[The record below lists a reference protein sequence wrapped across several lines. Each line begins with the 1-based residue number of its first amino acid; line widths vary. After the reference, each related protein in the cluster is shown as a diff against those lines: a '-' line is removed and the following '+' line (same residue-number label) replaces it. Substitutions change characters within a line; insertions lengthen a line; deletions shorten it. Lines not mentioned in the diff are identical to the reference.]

1 MTCLFKKGVSF
12 IGTQQQFKSSSRVQR
27 TVNTEE
33 TFTGGMYYTDSPLMD
48 NYAKLLVNYDIDDSG
63 NILSPRPG
71 LRTESVFKCSSSN
84 ATENSNLLPETAF
97 ISNLKRFHKHNNAYT
112 SIILGQSDIKALDK
126 NPEVYYGA
134 AYTGLLNES
143 NEEYV
148 PSSLLGAPHYIR
160 PQNARIHNMNLT
172 VPLENSKII
181 GTFAWNGDYYYFTEI
196 NNKSKLCKATFDK
209 AKLCM
214 SSSEITPKVLE
225 PTQVTNGYN
234 MLLEDPYDFTCSYN
248 SSAGDTILL
257 TGLLPYTNTETPK
270 LYLKP
275 RVGDAVKFH
284 LFYSIANKSAPI
296 GFKFIFEWSEPTSGT
311 WNTFKELDYR
321 GGVPTKGGG
330 DNKSPEPIVASL
342 QGIPDKLVYIR
353 ATAYKYVNSSSG
365 KVLNGYPECVVTY
378 TLDLTASVN
387 ITQFSEDLPNYTLT
401 AAKGLCYWADHL
413 VCYGC
418 PEDPNMLFVSDL
430 NDPTYFPYP
439 NNIDTFDEPIMYVA
453 PYLKNN
459 LLVFTKTQL
468 YMLTLSEDYLN
479 WTQTLI
485 QSNLAI
491 TEWDL
496 NCVQIIKNMVLFKSG
511 NYYYMVVPK
520 TNSSTGL
527 TIAPISR
534 NIEKFLDNFERS
546 IKDLFSEVYNYTNKL
561 ELMHYYNYLDY
572 EAIHNVYLFRT
583 DENVLVNVDL
593 IYNSN
598 KRYWKVYVYESAG
611 VLTPFVDNATA
622 RGSLLS
628 ITNNNGLIEFQ
639 AQKFSND
646 PKQKKDNYKNK
657 DQVYSSA
664 QIFKNYQYINT
675 GYRDIASNLKKRFRE
690 LQFELD
696 NTSQTAL
703 KFYVNFYIDGD
714 SRRYCYKGEAESYY
728 DENDKKNYVVFSQ
741 QLVESM
747 ANELPSTTAL
757 NLWTLNES
765 LFPDSYFWKIR
776 VPVSGKGYTP
786 QMQILSQNEEA
797 YDLLNISWVY
807 RMMYTR

>member
-1 MTCLFKKGVSF
+1 MSI
-12 IGTQQQFKSSSRVQR
+12 IGTQQQFKSSSRSPR

-33 TFTGGMYYTDSPLMD
+33 TFTGGMHYTDNPLMD
-48 NYAKLLVNYDIDDSG
+48 NYAKLLVNYDIDNSG
-63 NILSPRPG
+63 SILSPRPG
-71 LRTESVFKCSSSN
+71 LRVEDGFEYKDGSADELSDR
-84 ATENSNLLPETAF
+84 LPEDAF
-97 ISNLKRFHKHNNAYT
+97 ITNLKRFYKKDVAHT
-112 SIILGQSDIKALDK
+112 SVILGQPNLNASTNAG
-126 NPEVYYGA
+126 VYSGD
-134 AYTGLLNES
+134 AYTAVLNEAS
-143 NEEYV
+143 KKYV
-148 PSSLLGAPHYIR
+148 PRKLLGTPHYTQ
-160 PQNARIHNMNLT
+160 PQSVKMHDMSLAL
-172 VPLENSKII
+172 PLANPKVI
-181 GTFAWNGDYYYFTEI
+181 GTFAWNGDYYYFADVKGEGA
-196 NNKSKLCKATFDK
+196 LCKAAFEESE
-209 AKLCM
+209 LCLK
-214 SSSEITPKVLE
+214 SSKITPKVLE

-234 MLLEDPYDFTCSYN
+234 MLSEDPYNFTCAYN
-248 SSAGDTILL
+248 ASMGDTILL
-257 TGLLPYTNTETPK
+257 TGLLPYTNTEDPK

-284 LFYSIANKSAPI
+284 LFYAVANKDTPT
-296 GFKFIFEWSEPTSGT
+296 GYKFTFEWSEPTSGT
-311 WNTFKELDYR
+311 WNTFGELDYKT
-321 GGVPTKGGG
+321 GVPTKGEG
-330 DNKSPEPIVASL
+330 PAPIVAAL

-353 ATAYKYVNSSSG
+353 AVAYKYITSDSG
-365 KVLNGYPECVVTY
+365 KVLNDYPESVVTY

-387 ITQFSEDLPNYTLT
+387 ITQFSEDLPEYTLT
-401 AAKGLCYWADHL
+401 ASKGLCYWADRL

-439 NNIDTFDEPIMYVA
+439 NNIDTFDEPIMYVT
-453 PYLKNN
+453 PYLKDN

-468 YMLTLSEDYLN
+468 YMLTLSADYLS

-485 QSNLAI
+485 QSNLDI

-496 NCVQIIKNMVLFKSG
+496 NCIQIVKNMVLFKSG

-520 TNSSTGL
+520 TTASTGL
-527 TIAPISR
+527 TIAPISK
-534 NIEKFLDNFERS
+534 NMEKFFDNFEQS
-546 IKDLFSEVYNYTNKL
+546 IKDLFSEVYSYTKKF
-561 ELMHYYNYLDY
+561 ELIHYYNYLDY

-583 DENVLVNVDL
+583 EEGVLVNVDL

-611 VLTPFVDNATA
+611 VLAPFVDSATA

-628 ITNNNGLIEFQ
+628 IAHRRSYIGFQ
-639 AQKFSND
+639 VQKFSAD
-646 PKQKKDNYKNK
+646 PKQKKDSYW
-657 DQVYSSA
+657 DRAVLHSSA

-675 GYRDIASNLKKRFRE
+675 GYREIASNLKKRFRE

-714 SRRYCYKGEAESYY
+714 PRRYCYKGAAESYY
-728 DENDKKNYVVFSQ
+728 DWVDKKNYVVFSQ
-741 QLVESM
+741 QLDEDMV
-747 ANELPSTTAL
+747 NKLPSTTAL

-765 LFPDSYFWKIR
+765 VFPEAYFWKIR

>member
-1 MTCLFKKGVSF
+1 MSI
-12 IGTQQQFKSSSRVQR
+12 IGTQQQFKSSSRSPR

-33 TFTGGMYYTDSPLMD
+33 TFTGGMHYTDNPLMD

-63 NILSPRPG
+63 SVLSPRPG
-71 LRTESVFKCSSSN
+71 LRMEDEFECNYGGATESSDW
-84 ATENSNLLPETAF
+84 LPDGAF
-97 ISNLKRFHKHNNAYT
+97 ISNLKRFHKRDMAYT
-112 SIILGQSDIKALDK
+112 SIILGQPVLAPLYA
-126 NPEVYYGA
+126 NAGVYYGD
-134 AYTGLLNES
+134 AYTAILNES
-143 NEEYV
+143 SKNYV
-148 PSSLLGAPHYIR
+148 PRKLLGAPHYIR
-160 PQNARIHNMNLT
+160 PQSVKMHDMDLAI
-172 VPLENSKII
+172 PLENPKVI
-181 GTFAWNGDYYYFTEI
+181 GTFAWNGDYYYFADI
-196 NNKSKLCKATFDK
+196 DMKGKLCKAAFDEVE
-209 AKLCM
+209 LCM
-214 SSSEITPKVLE
+214 NSSEITPKALE

-234 MLLEDPYDFTCSYN
+234 MLLEDPYDFTCAYN
-248 SSAGDTILL
+248 DGMGDTILL
-257 TGLLPYTNTETPK
+257 TGLLPYTNTEDPK
-270 LYLKP
+270 LCLKP

-284 LFYSIANKSAPI
+284 LFYAIANKETPT
-296 GFKFIFEWSEPTSGT
+296 GYKFTFEWSEPTSGT
-311 WNTFKELDYR
+311 WNTFGELDYKT
-321 GGVPTKGGG
+321 GVPTKGEGN
-330 DNKSPEPIVASL
+330 NKSPAPIVASL

-353 ATAYKYVNSSSG
+353 ATSYKYVDSDSG
-365 KVLNGYPECVVTY
+365 KVLNDYPESVVTY

-401 AAKGLCYWADHL
+401 NAKGLCYWADRL

-430 NDPTYFPYP
+430 RDPTYFPYP
-439 NNIDTFDEPIMYVA
+439 NNIDTFDEPIMYVT

-468 YMLTLSEDYLN
+468 YMLTLSADYLS

-485 QSNLAI
+485 QSNLDI

-496 NCVQIIKNMVLFKSG
+496 NCVQIVKNMVLFKSG
-511 NYYYMVVPK
+511 SYYYMVVPK
-520 TNSSTGL
+520 MTSSTGL

-534 NIEKFLDNFERS
+534 NMEKFFDNFEQS
-546 IKDLFSEVYNYTNKL
+546 IKDLFSEVYNYTNAFKL
-561 ELMHYYNYLDY
+561 THYYNYLDY

-583 DENVLVNVDL
+583 NEGVLVNVDL

-598 KRYWKVYVYESAG
+598 KRYWKVYVYESSG
-611 VLTPFVDNATA
+611 VLTPFVDNATD

-628 ITNNNGLIEFQ
+628 IADNTGLINFQ
-639 AQKFSND
+639 AQKFSAD
-646 PKQKKDNYKNK
+646 PKQKKDSYR
-657 DQVYSSA
+657 DRGLYYDSA

-675 GYRDIASNLKKRFRE
+675 GYREIASNLKKRFRE

-714 SRRYCYKGEAESYY
+714 PRRYCYKGAAESYY
-728 DENDKKNYVVFSQ
+728 DTKDKKNYVVFSQ
-741 QLVESM
+741 QLDEGM
-747 ANELPSTTAL
+747 ANKLPSTTAL
-757 NLWTLNES
+757 DLWALNES
-765 LFPDSYFWKIR
+765 LFPEAYFWKIR